1 MGCDLAPDLLISD
14 FHLRDGETGLQV
26 IDLVRDTFKKDIP
39 VILVSGDTANQKLL
53 SDQPQVT
60 FLTKPVDVEQLLEKA
75 IQLVSGGQTE

>member
-26 IDLVRDTFKKDIP
+26 IDLVRGTFKIDIP
-39 VILVSGDTANQKLL
+39 VILVSGDTANQRLL
-53 SDQPQVT
+53 SNQAHVT
-60 FLTKPVDVEQLLEKA
+60 FLTKPADVKELLEKA